1 MALMQGEM
9 VRSKTSPPLDLF
21 NRANRFKHGTMEVLV
36 AKTAGRDRCNVKT
49 RPVRCITTGAVY
61 ASSRDAADILA
72 MQGIMLTPESI
83 ALACQGRQK
92 SAGGL
97 VWEYAGHSRIA
108 SSAAK
113 AI

>member
-1 MALMQGEM
+1 M
-9 VRSKTSPPLDLF
+9 KI
-21 NRANRFKHGTMEVLV
+21 LV
-36 AKTAGRDRCNVKT
+36 AKTAGRERRNVKT
-49 RPVRCITTGAVY
+49 RPVRCVTTGTVY

-108 SSAAK
+108 NAAAE